1 MEKYCDGCDTCARIK
16 PTPHPKATLKPHD
29 VPEGPW
35 QVVGVDLITG
45 LPKSNGYDMILTYVD
60 LYSKQVH
67 VIPTH
72 TMVDAN
78 GIADIHYTHRII

>member
-1 MEKYCDGCDTCARIK
+1 MK
-16 PTPHPKATLKPHD
+16 PTPHPRATLQPHD

-45 LPKSNGYDMILTYVD
+45 LPKSNGYDAILTYVD

-72 TMVDAN
+72 TTVDAN
-78 GIADIHYTHRII
+78 GIADIHYREIF